1 MYTLIK
7 DALQDWNL
15 ATDSRRK
22 LQHTYLLLAVS
33 LLFVAGVIGLI
44 NYDLGQKILFVAIL
58 AGAMFVINAI
68 TWALLQSFVLLR
80 ISVQEVGTKVIEK
93 TPAQSSKK
101 PAAKK

>member
-22 LQHTYLLLAVS
+22 LQHTYLLLAIS
-33 LLFVAGVIGLI
+33 LLFIAGVVGLI
-44 NYDLGQKILFVAIL
+44 NYELGQRVLFIAIL

-68 TWALLQSFVLLR
+68 AWALLQSFILLR
-80 ISVQEVGTKVIEK
+80 IGVHEASVKAVEK
-93 TPAQSSKK
+93 TSARVNKK
-101 PAAKK
+101 PSVKK